1 SSRTRSHGSRLSV
14 SSATRPFSAAS
25 TRWPINSRLR
35 ASSSRLTLLSSTI
48 SSRDP
53 LWPCPPSR
61 MPHLRQRLRRARVF
75 LLERVEDFIGAAA
88 QQREAAELELA
99 RTRRKRRGAERI
111 AVRLQRVRGA
121 PERLGVPGVGGMPK
135 LGKHLRRLVEKRLYE
150 V

>member
-1 SSRTRSHGSRLSV
+1 
-14 SSATRPFSAAS
+14 
-25 TRWPINSRLR
+25 
-35 ASSSRLTLLSSTI
+35 
-48 SSRDP
+48 
-53 LWPCPPSR
+53 PCPPSR
-61 MPHLRQRLRRARVF
+61 MPHLRQRLRGARVF

-135 LGKHLRRLVEKRLYE
+135 LGKHLRRPVENRPPEFDDEIVARVLLE
-150 V
+150 LGEDRAIDRWLGHRFVLGGTFPSARTSWSTRMGFVT